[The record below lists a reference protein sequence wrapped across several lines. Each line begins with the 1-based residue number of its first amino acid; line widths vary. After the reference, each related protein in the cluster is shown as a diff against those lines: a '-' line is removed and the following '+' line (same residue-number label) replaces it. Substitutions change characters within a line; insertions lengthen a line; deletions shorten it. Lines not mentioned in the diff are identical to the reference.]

1 MALIEINLNPSRND
15 LKYFG
20 LIMLALFALLG
31 GIVQWSSGPFIISSI
46 LWGFGAGFSVI
57 YYLVRP
63 LRLPLYRGWMKLIYP
78 VGWTL
83 SHLFFGVIY
92 FLLMTPIGLLLRLFG
107 HDAMRRKVNKPDS
120 YWIMRKPDT
129 DMARYF
135 KQF

>member
-31 GIVQWSSGPFIISSI
+31 GIVQWSSGPVIISSI

-83 SHLFFGVIY
+83 SHLFFGVISVDVY
-92 FLLMTPIGLLLRLFG
+92 ARILRALCVG
-107 HDAMRRKVNKPDS
+107 GYTDVVVARPEYPDAH
-120 YWIMRKPDT
+120 
-129 DMARYF
+129 
-135 KQF
+135 

>member
-1 MALIEINLNPSRND
+1 MALIEIDLNPSQKD
-15 LKYFG
+15 LKLFG
-20 LIMLALFALLG
+20 FIMLVLFLLLG
-31 GIVQWSSGPFIISSI
+31 GIVQWFSGPFIVSVI
-46 LWGFGAGFSVI
+46 LWGFGAGFFAI

-83 SHLFFGVIY
+83 SHLLFGVIY
-92 FLLMTPIGLLLRLFG
+92 FLIMTPIGMLMRLFG
-107 HDAMRRKVNKPDS
+107 HDAMRRKVNKTDS
-120 YWIMRKPDT
+120 YWIARKPET